1 MKVKL
6 FMNMIDRLIIN
17 KNSKQK
23 ITIILVVIL
32 SLIISACNQ
41 TTTATPVIEKTILIT
56 QIYTEVVYTATPEPT
71 LTPMPT
77 QSPTPLPTSTP
88 TFDPYSAPIYYPL
101 ENCVASRLHVGDL
114 AVVSPGGGPNGIR
127 YGMDLYYDTIVAYAE
142 PGQQLNIVG
151 GPYCSHGWIVWL
163 VQTMNGVIGYTPE
176 GNGIEYWLLPTK

>member
-1 MKVKL
+1 MKVKTL
-6 FMNMIDRLIIN
+6 KKMIERIIEN
-17 KNSKQK
+17 KNPIHK
-23 ITIILVVIL
+23 IMIIFVVIL
-32 SLIISACNQ
+32 TLITSACSQ
-41 TTTATPVIEKTILIT
+41 ISTATPIIEKTILVT
-56 QIYTEVVYTATPEPT
+56 QILTEIVYTATPEPT

-77 QSPTPLPTSTP
+77 QTPTPLPTSTP

-101 ENCVASRLHVGDL
+101 DNCVASRLHVGDL

-176 GNGIEYWLLPTK
+176 GNGVEYWLLPTK